1 MPKGQHLGTF
11 ELYVMAAANW
21 LKEDDAYGMTIMR
34 EIERRSGR
42 RVAMGAV
49 YATLSRL
56 EDKGFVATRISDPL
70 PIQGGRA
77 RRHVRLTASGKRA
90 LAETTATLS
99 RMLPLTPSAGKVEG
113 AS

>member
-21 LKEDDAYGMTIMR
+21 LKDDAYGMTIMR

-56 EDKGFVATRISDPL
+56 EDKGLVTTRVSDPL